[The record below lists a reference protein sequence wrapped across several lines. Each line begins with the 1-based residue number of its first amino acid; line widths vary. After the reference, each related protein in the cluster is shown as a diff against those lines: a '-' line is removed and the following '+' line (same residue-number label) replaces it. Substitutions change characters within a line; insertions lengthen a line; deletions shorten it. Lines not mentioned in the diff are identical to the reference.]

1 MLFENIKDL
10 SYFFCS
16 WVVASLEEGFM
27 ITKKLSA
34 KKKSSQQKK
43 KGRNKRE
50 THAAKKK
57 KLSAKQKIS

>member
-43 KGRNKRE
+43 KARNKRE
-50 THAAKKK
+50 TLAAKK
-57 KLSAKQKIS
+57 